1 MSLLLR
7 LDGCLSPP
15 MPMQCG
21 VPQGSILGPLFY
33 ILFTND
39 IPDLVHNHPADLLD
53 PQTFCD
59 TCGGTVCYVDD
70 ATYSVGHSDPAVLSN
85 TLTEQYSMIADYMSA
100 NKLVIND
107 DKTHLVVMATK
118 KFDQKRLEVRLQA
131 GPFTITPSPTEKL
144 LGCVISQDLKW
155 KQHIIGSE
163 QSMINQLTSR
173 INGLS
178 MMAYR
183 TSFATRLMV
192 ANGIVMSKLC
202 YLIQFWGG
210 CECYL

>member
-1 MSLLLR
+1 VLPLTFDHALLLEKLKLYGFDEIVLNWTR
-7 LDGCLSPP
+7 SYLTNR
-15 MPMQCG
+15 G
-21 VPQGSILGPLFY
+21 VGYPKVSYWDHYSTYFSQMIFPTWSTITLHIYL
-33 ILFTND
+33 I
-39 IPDLVHNHPADLLD
+39 

-85 TLTEQYSMIADYMSA
+85 TLTEQYNKMADYMSA

-118 KFDQKRLEVRLQA
+118 KFNQKRLDVRIQA
-131 GPFTITPSPTEKL
+131 GPFTIAPSPTEKL

-155 KQHIIGSE
+155 KQHILGSD
-163 QSMINQLTSR
+163 QSMIKQLASR

-178 MMAYR
+178 MMSYR
-183 TSFATRLMV
+183 TSFSMRLMV
-192 ANGIVMSKLC
+192 AN
-202 YLIQFWGG
+202 
-210 CECYL
+210 